1 MAGDRIESPAR
12 VCQNRRGMA
21 SESIHGARSSKALA
35 SDVSAPALA
44 PPLLPSIARRLA
56 GLSEAIA
63 YSSALA
69 ALVGGSM
76 TWAVGQA
83 LASPRVAHDA
93 ALVACGAFL
102 VYGLDRLRD
111 LDRDRQS
118 APRRT
123 AFIVRNRSRLE
134 KAAGVAG
141 LVLCVLFAAAPGP
154 KVALCVAVG
163 AIGFLHRR
171 LKQAFGFKIAYVAAA
186 WTAACVGLPWLGRS
200 ESGPAA
206 AAELGWSLLLVGTAV
221 TANLIASNLRE
232 GKAIASDWPAGRML
246 LAARG
251 IAITAASL
259 AGFAPESVAPLAWIP
274 AAEVLALG
282 FFRGSERYGH
292 LAVDGALL
300 IGALAAVAHAGA

>member
-1 MAGDRIESPAR
+1 
-12 VCQNRRGMA
+12 MA
-21 SESIHGARSSKALA
+21 SGSIHGARSSKVLA
-35 SDVSAPALA
+35 SDVSAPALS
-44 PPLLPSIARRLA
+44 PSFLLSIARRLA
-56 GLSEAIA
+56 RLCEGIA
-63 YSSALA
+63 YSSVLA
-69 ALVGGSM
+69 ALVGGAM

-111 LDRDRQS
+111 LDRDRLS

-123 AFIVRNRSRLE
+123 AFIVRHRSQLAN
-134 KAAGVAG
+134 AAGVAG

-154 KVALCVAVG
+154 KIALCVAVG
-163 AIGFLHRR
+163 AVGFLHRR
-171 LKQAFGFKIAYVAAA
+171 LKQAVGFKIAYVAAA
-186 WTAACVGLPWLGRS
+186 WTVACVGLPWLGRS
-200 ESGPAA
+200 EPGQAA
-206 AAELGWSLLLVGTAV
+206 AGELGWSLLFVGTAV

-232 GKAIASDWPAGRML
+232 GKRIAPGWPPGRML

-251 IAITAASL
+251 IAITSASL

-300 IGALAAVAHAGA
+300 IGALAAVAHASA